1 MNVKKINIRKQ
12 RRYHKNMKK
21 FFFVPVPEVGETSA
35 SERLPI
41 PLKAKNKN
49 EAKKE
54 AGQYAPG
61 ALCEVIE
68 EF

>member
-1 MNVKKINIRKQ
+1 
-12 RRYHKNMKK
+12 MKK
-21 FFFVPVPEVGETSA
+21 FFFVPVPEVGETAA

-61 ALCEVIE
+61 ALCEVIG